1 MKKQLVVFLLTIAVT
16 VFFTACNSSKN
27 TAQNAAGQSGMNEAA
42 VSSDLI
48 NTILGSYSQRSFKEG
63 VVPPDAL
70 ETILNCAQKA
80 PSAGNG
86 QPWHFT
92 VITNNEIAR
101 QTAPRHYAE
110 GAAVI
115 VISGKTDERRGVSIA
130 FDAALASQNIYLASQ
145 ALGFGTRQYYTGVQ
159 AINDNQKT
167 ALAIPADYEAQIIML
182 IGFSADDVDAVTA
195 ASPRRSFKDNVNYV
209 E

>member
-1 MKKQLVVFLLTIAVT
+1 MKKITIAFILVLMT
-16 VFFTACNSSKN
+16 VLFITCDSSK
-27 TAQNAAGQSGMNEAA
+27 TADKNISGQIDINGSA

-48 NTILGSYSQRSFKEG
+48 NTILASYSQRSFKEG
-63 VVPPDAL
+63 VVPPDAI

-101 QTAPRHYAE
+101 QTAPRHYVE
-110 GAAVI
+110 GSAVI
-115 VISGKTDERRGVSIA
+115 VISGKADERRGVSIA
-130 FDAALASQNIYLASQ
+130 FDTALASQNIYLASQ

-159 AINDNQKT
+159 AVNDSQKE
-167 ALAIPADYEAQIIML
+167 ALGIPDDYAAQIIML
-182 IGFSADDVDAVTA
+182 IGFIADDVDAVTS
-195 ASPRRSFKDNVNYV
+195 ASPRRSFSENVNYIK
-209 E
+209 